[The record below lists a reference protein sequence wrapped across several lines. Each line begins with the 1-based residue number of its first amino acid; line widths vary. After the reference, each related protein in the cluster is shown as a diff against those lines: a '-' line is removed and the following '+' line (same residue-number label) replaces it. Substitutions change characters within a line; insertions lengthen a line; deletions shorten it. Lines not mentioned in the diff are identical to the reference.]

1 MSEVDRAR
9 MLSAA
14 TTLAMS
20 GARKEFLGQKEKCRM
35 SSVIRFCARSFTH
48 AFIACLLILLEIRG
62 QIGSAQGGPILPD
75 DGCDS
80 TRIILFT
87 CFTTSQKKVLAR
99 LVKQFALAYVD
110 CGEAGLNFRRRP
122 FFDYSRF
129 FLCSFNFT
137 SMDKIGP
144 TRNGF
149 DSNSRTPSLML
160 CTPNLCRT
168 LLVPSLSLSCFQRI
182 VT

>member
-20 GARKEFLGQKEKCRM
+20 GARKEFLGQKEKCPM
-35 SSVIRFCARSFTH
+35 TPVIRFCARSFTH

-87 CFTTSQKKVLAR
+87 CFTTSQKNSIGQACQAVCFGL
-99 LVKQFALAYVD
+99 
-110 CGEAGLNFRRRP
+110 CGLRGSWFEF
-122 FFDYSRF
+122 
-129 FLCSFNFT
+129 
-137 SMDKIGP
+137 
-144 TRNGF
+144 
-149 DSNSRTPSLML
+149 
-160 CTPNLCRT
+160 
-168 LLVPSLSLSCFQRI
+168 
-182 VT
+182 